1 MVDVK
6 CLLAYNNSMLFYFY
20 NSTILKSQVFACI
33 ELHDYIRE
41 IHLINKHINILKI
54 KIYG

>member
-1 MVDVK
+1 
-6 CLLAYNNSMLFYFY
+6 MLFYFY

-33 ELHDYIRE
+33 ELHDCIRE